1 MAEKKIHDK
10 ILTQDELAER
20 VRVLKEQGKTVVQ
33 THGVFDLVHPGIIKH
48 ITTAKEKGD
57 VLVVTVIMDR
67 DVRRG
72 HGRPV
77 FPEEL
82 RAENVASLQQV
93 DYVSIVSDERPF
105 ECVQAIRPD
114 VFARG
119 QAYKERDR
127 KIHRKIFEEE
137 KELYFGKTKICETEG
152 FSFSSSQIINNFL
165 DIYPPETK
173 SFLRSF
179 SDKYSFSDIEQQLND
194 LKDLRVLLIGDGI
207 IDEYHYCESM
217 RKSAKAHL
225 VVSRFLSKES
235 FAGGAFAIANH
246 MAGLCDNVHLVSLL
260 GKENSQEDFI
270 CDSLKNNVTKKF
282 FYRDDAPTI
291 LKKRYVHQYLNQK
304 LFEVNYLNDKYI
316 TGDFEDDVIEYL
328 TETIPKYDLVL
339 ISDFGHGFVS
349 TKMIEVIEKLSKK
362 LAVNTQTN
370 SANAGYNLVTKYSK
384 PDFVCLDEP
393 ELRLATQQKH
403 ANIECLAKNIAKA
416 VNTEYF
422 IVTLGKMG
430 SLGVDRANNTY
441 SMPIFSSKVVD
452 TVGAGDA
459 FFGFTA
465 PCFARGMHP
474 ELISFIGN
482 AVGALAV
489 QIVCNKKPVEK
500 YELLEFINTMLK

>member
-1 MAEKKIHDK
+1 MTEKIINEK
-10 ILTQDELAER
+10 ILTHDELITCVKELKAE
-20 VRVLKEQGKTVVQ
+20 GKTVVQ

-48 ITTAKEKGD
+48 MTAASKKGD
-57 VLVVTVIMDR
+57 VLIATVIRDV

-77 FPEEL
+77 FHESF
-82 RAENVASLQQV
+82 RAENVASLQMV
-93 DYVSIVSDERPF
+93 DYVSIVSDESPV
-105 ECVQAIRPD
+105 ECVEAIQPD
-114 VFARG
+114 VFAKG
-119 QAYKERDR
+119 QSYKERDK

-137 KELYFGKTKICETEG
+137 KEFYFGKTKIFETQG

-165 DIYPPETK
+165 DIYPPDTK
-173 SFLRSF
+173 KFLKKF
-179 SDKYSFSDIEQQLND
+179 SEKYSFSEIEEQLNN
-194 LKDLRVLLIGDGI
+194 LKNLKVLLIGDGI

-225 VVSRFLSKES
+225 VVSRFLTKES

-246 MAGLCDNVHLVSLL
+246 LSGICDDVHLVSLL
-260 GKENSQEDFI
+260 GRENPQDDFI
-270 CDSLKNNVTKKF
+270 CDNLNNNITKKF
-282 FYRDDAPTI
+282 FYREDGPTI

-304 LFEVNYLNDKYI
+304 LFEVNYLNDTYI
-316 TGDFEDDVIEYL
+316 EGKFEDDIIEYL

-339 ISDFGHGFVS
+339 VSDFGHGFVS
-349 TKMIEVIEKLSKK
+349 EKMIKTIEKLSKK

-393 ELRLATQQKH
+393 ELRLAAQQKH
-403 ANIECLAKNIAKA
+403 ADIDTLAINIAGEI
-416 VNTEYF
+416 NTNYF

-430 SLGVDRANNTY
+430 SLGVDKAKNTFNT
-441 SMPIFSSKVVD
+441 PIFSSKVVD

-459 FFGFTA
+459 FFAFTA
-465 PCFARGMHP
+465 PCFANGMDP

-500 YELLEFINTMLK
+500 YELLEFIHTILK